1 MSGVPKRSHEEGV
14 THPSSSSSAA
24 KYPHEDS
31 GSYPKSPHQP
41 VTPPPAQV
49 HHHHQQQPHQH
60 PQPQSQPH
68 LHTLPHPHSHSH
80 SHSPL
85 AAAAASAPYEVESR
99 TVVKVAR
106 SEPRDGERRSPL
118 PLVYRSPSLP
128 TTVSSSD
135 PHLTHAPVPMEPRD
149 GTKDGREIRVENRE
163 NRSDGREIYGETKRE
178 IQGPKSDRDVKF
190 DRSVDDFSGKGNT
203 GSYTRNDGSEMY
215 GETKREIQGPKSDR
229 DAKFERPGDDFSG
242 KSNTGSYTRDTKF
255 DRENQN
261 YNEQKAEIKMEKD
274 GHAHLAWKEQ
284 KDYHRGKRVAEG
296 STANVDPW
304 VVSRGNPQGP
314 TEVGPKDLS
323 APVEGPQLEGRE
335 TVGENKV
342 DAKNEDR
349 FKDKDK
355 KRKELKH
362 REWGDR
368 DKDRNDR
375 RGSVLIGSVMSE
387 PKEIGREER
396 ESDRWERER
405 MEQKDRER
413 NKEKDKDHIK
423 REPRTG
429 AEKEISQNEKEL
441 GEASAKPSEQEYV
454 APEQKKQNEP
464 DNWEKD
470 ERESKEKRRER
481 DGATEREKDAF
492 NYGVQQRKRALR
504 PRGSPQTT
512 NRDHVLSRS
521 QDNDG
526 VQGKSEVSI
535 VVYKVGEC
543 MQELIKLWKEYDLSH
558 PDKSGDFANNGPTL
572 EVRIPAEHVTATN
585 RQVRGGQLWGTDIY
599 TDDSDLVAGYCRP
612 TASPPPPTMQELRT
626 TIRVLPSQDYYTS
639 KLRNNVRSRAW
650 GAGIGCS
657 YRVERC
663 YILKKGGGTIELEPS
678 LTHSSTVEPT
688 LAPMAV
694 ERSMTTRAAASEE
707 KRRERDGDSEAERA
721 EKRSRIT
728 AEESAETERQP
739 TNHEPRTCPLTESG
753 QRRVRGGQLWGT
765 DIYTD
770 DSDLVAGYCRPTASP
785 PPPTMQELRTTIRV
799 LPSQDYYTSKLRNN
813 VRSRAWGAGIGCSYR
828 VERCYILKKGG
839 GTIEL
844 EPSLTHSSTVEPT
857 LAPMAMTTRAAAS
870 NALRQQR
877 FVREVTIQYNL
888 CNEPWIKYSI
898 SIVADKGL
906 KKPLFTSAR
915 LKKGEVLYLE
925 THSCR
930 YELCFA
936 GEKTIKAIQASQQQ
950 SSHEAMETD
959 NNNNKSQNHL
969 TNGDKTDSDNS
980 LIDVFRWSRCKKPLP
995 QKLMRSIGVPLPA
1008 DHIEVLEENLDWEDV
1023 QWSQTGVWIAGKEYT
1038 LARVHFLS
1046 PN

>member
-14 THPSSSSSAA
+14 THPSSSSA

-31 GSYPKSPHQP
+31 GSYPKSTHAP
-41 VTPPPAQV
+41 VTPPPAQIHQQ
-49 HHHHQQQPHQH
+49 HHHHQQPHQH
-60 PQPQSQPH
+60 LQSQSQSH
-68 LHTLPHPHSHSH
+68 LLTLPHSHSH
-80 SHSPL
+80 PPL
-85 AAAAASAPYEVESR
+85 AAASASAYEVGS
-99 TVVKVAR
+99 VKGPR

-118 PLVYRSPSLP
+118 QLVYRSPSLP
-128 TTVSSSD
+128 ATVSSSD
-135 PHLTHAPVPMEPRD
+135 PHLAHTPVLLDQRD
-149 GTKDGREIRVENRE
+149 GTKDVRETRVENRE
-163 NRSDGREIYGETKRE
+163 NRSDG
-178 IQGPKSDRDVKF
+178 
-190 DRSVDDFSGKGNT
+190 
-203 GSYTRNDGSEMY
+203 
-215 GETKREIQGPKSDR
+215 REIQGPKSDR
-229 DAKFERPGDDFSG
+229 DAKFERLGDDFSGKGNTGSYARNDGRETYGEGKREIQVPKSDRDAKPERLGDDFSG
-242 KSNTGSYTRDTKF
+242 KSSTGSYTRDTKF
-255 DRENQN
+255 DRESQI
-261 YNEQKAEIKMEKD
+261 YNEKNAEIKMEKD
-274 GHAHLAWKEQ
+274 GHAHSAWKDQ
-284 KDYHRGKRVAEG
+284 KDYHRGKRAEG
-296 STANVDPW
+296 SSANVDPW
-304 VVSRGNPQGP
+304 VASRGNSQGS
-314 TEVGPKDLS
+314 TEAGVKDFS
-323 APVEGPQLEGRE
+323 TPVEGAHLDGRE

-342 DAKNEDR
+342 DPKSEDR

-355 KRKELKH
+355 KRKDLKH

-375 RGSVLIGSVMSE
+375 RGSLLVGSVVSE

-396 ESDRWERER
+396 ETDRWERER

-413 NKEKDKDHIK
+413 NKEKEKDHVK
-423 REPRTG
+423 REPRT
-429 AEKEISQNEKEL
+429 EKEVLQNEKEL
-441 GEASAKPSEQEYV
+441 GEGPTKPAEQEYV
-454 APEQKKQNEP
+454 APEQKKLNEP
-464 DNWEKD
+464 EGWEKD
-470 ERESKEKRRER
+470 ERESKDKRRER
-481 DGATEREKDAF
+481 DGDSETERAEKRSRISEKESEDGCLEGEGAAEREKDAF
-492 NYGVQQRKRALR
+492 NYGVQQRKRMLR

-512 NRDHVLSRS
+512 NRDRVRSRS
-521 QDNDG
+521 QENEG

-543 MQELIKLWKEYDLSH
+543 MQELIKLWKEYEASQ
-558 PDKSGDFANNGPTL
+558 PDKSGDFASNGPTL

-599 TDDSDLVAGYCRP
+599 TDDSDLVAVLMHTGYCRP

-694 ERSMTTRAAASEE
+694 ERSMTTRAAAS
-707 KRRERDGDSEAERA
+707 
-721 EKRSRIT
+721 
-728 AEESAETERQP
+728 
-739 TNHEPRTCPLTESG
+739 
-753 QRRVRGGQLWGT
+753 
-765 DIYTD
+765 
-770 DSDLVAGYCRPTASP
+770 
-785 PPPTMQELRTTIRV
+785 
-799 LPSQDYYTSKLRNN
+799 
-813 VRSRAWGAGIGCSYR
+813 
-828 VERCYILKKGG
+828 
-839 GTIEL
+839 
-844 EPSLTHSSTVEPT
+844 
-857 LAPMAMTTRAAAS
+857 

-936 GEKTIKAIQASQQQ
+936 GEKTIKAIQASQQH
-950 SSHEAMETD
+950 SSQEAMEID
-959 NNNNKSQNHL
+959 NNNKSQNHLPHL

-995 QKLMRSIGVPLPA
+995 QKLMRSIGFPLPP
-1008 DHIEVLEENLDWEDV
+1008 DHIEVLAENLDWEDV

>member
-14 THPSSSSSAA
+14 THPPPSSSSAA
-24 KYPHEDS
+24 KYPHDDS
-31 GSYPKSPHQP
+31 GSYPKPTHPP

-49 HHHHQQQPHQH
+49 HHHHQH
-60 PQPQSQPH
+60 PQSQPQPQPQPH
-68 LHTLPHPHSHSH
+68 IHTLPHPHSHPH
-80 SHSPL
+80 SHPPPL
-85 AAAAASAPYEVESR
+85 AAASSAPYEVDSR
-99 TVVKVAR
+99 TVKVAR

-118 PLVYRSPSLP
+118 VYRSPSLP
-128 TTVSSSD
+128 ATVSSSD
-135 PHLTHAPVPMEPRD
+135 PHLTHTPVLSEPSA
-149 GTKDGREIRVENRE
+149 KDGREVRVESRD

-178 IQGPKSDRDVKF
+178 IQGPKGDRDVKF
-190 DRSVDDFSGKGNT
+190 ERSVDDFSGKGNT
-203 GSYTRNDGSEMY
+203 GSYSRNDGREIY
-215 GETKREIQGPKSDR
+215 GETKRDVQGPKSDR
-229 DAKFERPGDDFSG
+229 DAKFERSGDDFTG
-242 KSNTGSYTRDTKF
+242 KGSNTGNYTRDTKF

-261 YNEQKAEIKMEKD
+261 YNEQKDEVKMEKD
-274 GHAHLAWKEQ
+274 GSSHLAWKEQ

-304 VVSRGNPQGP
+304 VASRGNTQGP
-314 TEVGPKDLS
+314 TDVVGPKDSS
-323 APVEGPQLEGRE
+323 APVEGPHLEGRE

-342 DAKNEDR
+342 DAKTEDR

-368 DKDRNDR
+368 DKDRSDR
-375 RGSVLIGSVMSE
+375 RGSVLVGGSVMSE

-396 ESDRWERER
+396 EADRWERER

-423 REPRTG
+423 REARTG
-429 AEKEISQNEKEL
+429 AEKEVSQNEKEL
-441 GEASAKPSEQEYV
+441 GEASVKPAEQEYV

-481 DGATEREKDAF
+481 DGDSEAERAEKRSRIGEKESEDGCLEGEGATEREKDAF

-512 NRDHVLSRS
+512 NRDRVHSR
-521 QDNDG
+521 QDNEG
-526 VQGKSEVSI
+526 VQGKSEMSI

-543 MQELIKLWKEYDLSH
+543 MQELIKLWKEYDLSQ

-599 TDDSDLVAGYCRP
+599 TDDSDLVAVLMHTGYCRP
-612 TASPPPPTMQELRT
+612 TASPPPPTMQELRA

-694 ERSMTTRAAASEE
+694 ERSMTTRAAAS
-707 KRRERDGDSEAERA
+707 
-721 EKRSRIT
+721 
-728 AEESAETERQP
+728 
-739 TNHEPRTCPLTESG
+739 
-753 QRRVRGGQLWGT
+753 
-765 DIYTD
+765 
-770 DSDLVAGYCRPTASP
+770 
-785 PPPTMQELRTTIRV
+785 
-799 LPSQDYYTSKLRNN
+799 
-813 VRSRAWGAGIGCSYR
+813 
-828 VERCYILKKGG
+828 
-839 GTIEL
+839 
-844 EPSLTHSSTVEPT
+844 
-857 LAPMAMTTRAAAS
+857 

-930 YELCFA
+930 YELCFS
-936 GEKTIKAIQASQQQ
+936 GEKTIKAIQASQQR

-995 QKLMRSIGVPLPA
+995 QKVMRSIGFPLPA